1 MAPSD
6 DQLDNQLKETTMKP
20 ETLVLPALIALFM
33 GAPAFAG
40 QRINPQKE
48 HVTPGDDTCIV
59 PMAQWQP
66 RDRIRQMARE
76 RGWTIR
82 RLKTDD
88 GCYEIKGRD
97 ERGVK
102 FEALVDPRTMEVV
115 SVEYDNEA
123 EGRNGK
129 KARD

>member
-1 MAPSD
+1 M
-6 DQLDNQLKETTMKP
+6 MKP
-20 ETLVLPALIALFM
+20 ETLILPTLIALFM

-40 QRINPQKE
+40 QRTTPLNE

-66 RDRIRQMARE
+66 RDKIRQMARE

-97 ERGVK
+97 ARGVR
-102 FEALVDPRTMEVV
+102 FEALVDPRTLEVV

-123 EGRNGK
+123 EGRNGA